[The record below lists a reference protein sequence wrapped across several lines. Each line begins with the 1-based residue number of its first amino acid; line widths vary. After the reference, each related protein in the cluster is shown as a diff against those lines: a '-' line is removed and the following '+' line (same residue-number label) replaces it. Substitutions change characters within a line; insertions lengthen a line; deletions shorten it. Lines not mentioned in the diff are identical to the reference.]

1 MQDLSASNSS
11 NLLPFLQHISSEIN
25 TIWLTN
31 SDKTDE
37 MKKLISFLDYILSKD
52 VSLEDIFNQNETIL
66 QYFMNNFMNEVISSI
81 LKQSVVYNENGDDIA
96 LDLLY
101 HIYKLFLKY
110 HQNKKYAPLFEKIRE
125 IINTEYHIPSFF
137 DSQNEPRAQIMKNDN
152 PKKRYNFFNFNHE
165 FCSDYIDKSKESE
178 NMFKVGD
185 KVDIL
190 INHDGKLSI
199 DKKAWIRG
207 KIKSLDEENYCYIV
221 ESPELDSDIK
231 IQFGSSE
238 IVPEGKKTIDWEW
251 RRNLKKDE
259 IIDCFDRHKWFP
271 STICEVIEEKKED
284 GYSKVK
290 YKVGFR
296 LYTKCFENKDDKI
309 ENYKC
314 FWNDNNLDKDSNQ
327 EEYLGDKENY
337 DENIDFY
344 SKRIQKFKSYTE
356 AQRENLG
363 SSYYPSFGNSN
374 SFSDNKIQRM
384 NHELENESEDEGIND
399 DMFHYEINGKKN
411 YIIGKPGKFS
421 YYYALFY
428 KKLQDDNAFEDF
440 IKIICNKPNSEEIY
454 NIFFTLYCALPYLHR
469 QYLIENLEN
478 FKNSILNF
486 INNLETKEIRNLPKE
501 LTEII
506 TKFLKKVNKILKLD
520 ENNDEN
526 DKISTLDEIR
536 INLSIKMLK
545 TSIFDKRIQGLKAL
559 SEYISE
565 NSNKVNSMKILID
578 LIHQKEIIKEIFG
591 ANYHSQI
598 ISKSNKILALLLKN
612 NEIKEDDIKLIW
624 DCTQRGDLEAKT
636 TIMKLLSD
644 LAENLNENFINILL
658 ENIINT
664 IDKNKINEKE
674 IDFIYNLSIHGDNE
688 KNKIKCCEYIYQ
700 CVLKLDLNDNNLQ
713 NNPIMEKLLSLPYKD
728 DNYLKK
734 ILSMCENDLKSNN
747 SSLIV
752 LQILS
757 SLIDKFTVSS
767 TSVIYLKQDLE
778 DFTKN
783 DNLLILYK
791 NNFSQYISRIK
802 EVINKNKKDEEM
814 DGEALGN
821 NDNLVIDNYSHIV
834 NIHKRIEF
842 LIDWITLIY
851 PSFDFVAYLKEI
863 LLDKPVS
870 VNDGAI
876 FYQFMEK
883 FITEKKANESE
894 AKKEKKKDIKNQLFK
909 IFTENNQK
917 NMTMSEFKLF
927 IAIFFGI
934 NSSNILYTTDK
945 EDNYYIH
952 VSCEKFEEI
961 LEVDKLW
968 NVIFQLRDEK
978 VLNKAISIIFKLYKS
993 KGQIEKL
1000 LNKCNNLIK
1009 NESTTSEI
1017 IDKCFKLLRIII
1029 IESEKNHIMNTKSHL
1044 NLIKNNIFYL
1054 PLKLTQKNLHFYYNS
1069 SSDNEDTSMT
1079 EVFFGNTTLSEI
1091 KKLLIIKGKIPL
1103 KYIEIYLSKQYMEK
1117 IKNNK
1122 NEDDKKK
1129 ENKKEENDFMLD
1141 DTYNNKSLSEIL
1153 NNNYNIE
1160 LPPHKIFIFKQR
1172 NMEKENLLFG
1182 NELNPKFK
1190 DILKQWFNEFTDG
1203 TGKMDKASCGKYISK
1218 VTTTNEIVP
1227 PNDSRVKGFF
1237 EKYDPEETGYVTEDK
1252 FLEFYTNALNERRD
1266 QTVWENIKSMGI
1278 REDLHRIDE
1287 PDEIPYIENG
1297 KLPRYCLGND
1307 KSFIETLFDL
1317 FNKFQTKKEIYDFLF
1332 FLSTNKEIYDNILNN
1347 LNKTDEK
1354 NFDKIFDK
1362 NNKILEQLYILTII
1376 ESILQDINV
1385 NNIDF
1390 TNLFESLK
1398 KKENRE
1404 QSTIV
1409 MSTQNYEYFD
1419 DIDINKKKSFLKD
1432 FITSRNFE
1440 KMLKYMNKLLTE
1452 YKFDN
1457 NTSKNDSIV
1466 LNICYEKSLKI
1477 INIIYNACFNNKS
1490 NNDSAMNGKKSENEN
1505 DLNDCGIYSLDS
1517 INLSNII
1524 NEDSKTKET
1533 ISQIGFLDFSIN
1545 LIKFITNLNNNLNS
1559 DISIDNND
1567 KDNLLQNSFNLL
1579 INLISYNSKLLTELD
1594 SKEDIKHMLSSL
1606 IKNAVTCKNEKY
1618 KSFYFKCLIDS
1629 IKNSSNENNIDNK
1642 YLNLLFELTNNILNE
1657 MISEESI
1664 NNSDNIS
1671 SKSSILF
1678 FDFFSLLS
1686 STKTDDAGNEFLFR
1700 IYDIL
1705 FTNLKEIDNKKLSDD
1720 IFIGLMNILIKRI
1733 KNNRG
1738 IKKVISEKKIEE
1750 KTLIELIFEK
1760 IYKNEEKE
1768 KEKSQIIEKIDT
1780 EQDNSKF
1787 INLDLIK
1794 NDNEQKKKEISNE
1807 IKNICNDYLIEC
1819 FKSSK
1824 DPKIIKDLSS
1834 IIKIYNAK
1842 KGNNQNEDEAN
1853 IKIYSLSTKNYG
1865 HVGLKN
1871 IGCICYMNS
1880 IMQQMYMVPTFRY
1893 AIMGSDDQ
1901 ETPKPSESGRI
1912 TIDDDNILHQLQ
1924 TMYTF
1929 LTYSEKEDY
1938 NPKYFCYSFK
1948 DFDGNPTNP
1957 MIQQDSQ
1964 EFYNNFCDKIENCL
1978 KKTKYKYIINDIFV
1992 GRTCSSVICESCKK
2006 VSNRFEDFYN
2016 LSMEVKNINNLNDSL
2031 LKMTMPEKIEDFK
2044 CSNCNKNVTIS
2055 KRTSLCDLPNV
2066 LFIHLKRFYMNY
2078 EYERTEKINSRFE
2091 FPVNINLK
2099 EFCIEDIASQILG
2112 KNFENEDIYVKSD
2125 EYYNYELKGINIHM
2139 GSADGGHYFS
2149 LINIERDG
2157 KGNILLESDNKET
2170 KGITNDTDANNDHK
2184 NDKNYKWLKFN
2195 DSHVSIFNIN
2205 DIEKECFGGAS
2216 KGSSY
2221 NFENFQNAYMLIYER
2236 KKKNPIRIIYDE
2248 KEVKE
2253 IKENLNINNENFIK
2267 INKDNRKEIKKKY
2280 NINKISKD
2288 IDEPS
2293 LYKKIFHDEEKDE
2306 YYKYIPFYNIDKF
2319 APRAVYNQVIEKNK
2333 KLEKMKN
2340 NNEKEGDKYNKEFYE
2355 ILLNNISMPDFDILS
2370 DNYSHIS
2377 KNDLIHIF
2385 LESIFNLVSNKFPSE
2400 EEKTMVNSRTKV
2412 ILNKIILPFIESN
2425 INKQENGEQS
2435 QDSEAPPVQENAST
2449 KNFMF
2454 LIIIF
2459 SILIQKDKLEKIYR
2473 NDLTTIFDNS
2483 NVELFSRIIKHIME
2497 INYQRNFQSYKDIL
2511 DNLIALIDSLD
2522 SPSTY
2527 PVTLNNDTSK
2537 PPLYYVYEMVY
2548 QAMLKDKNTTN
2559 NLISKRVIT
2568 TLLGKL
2574 SNGNTMV
2581 RNIIYDMVT
2590 HLIKNTDAYND
2601 KLFDINENE
2610 EKFKE
2615 HFSEK
2620 SHLIKSINNSIV
2632 ELLFEERV
2640 DLLII
2645 LVKILQ
2651 YDHHDFS
2658 FQFNIE
2664 NILELFEY
2672 SIKNNKIMD
2681 IIKVLY
2687 SILEINDKYTFTRI
2701 NYILGYPTMIIKHI
2715 KKKNND
2721 DNDLYEEEKKEEEE
2735 DKKEDAENENINKWP
2750 LFGER
2755 LILEEN
2761 EQNKHDI
2768 KDPKSKLKR
2777 HIFKYIG
2784 PHHKNENY
2792 CLLPLLLPDENK
2804 DKKGKEND
2812 LELIEEKDRIQLIY
2826 NLLKLMLLGKGNYCI
2841 FKYIYL
2847 LPARSLYYNN
2857 LYEEMIDII
2866 EKENSNNNN
2875 LYNLEEIKKNAEKCI
2890 KRIKYEVDKKIN
2902 ELKCIDLE
2910 NKLEKCKLPEKM
2922 EQYYV
2927 SSEEVEE
2934 FIGANPNM
2942 IQSEIVKEEI
2952 QIIAQ
2957 GSNMYLVRLEY
2968 FTKYKTPDEIRN
2980 ELNNKNTS
2988 EKKGEQEK
2996 DDSKK
3001 EEETEL
3007 KKEEN
3012 ENKNEID
3019 NDDINSDEDN
3029 RCLKMDISKCNL
3041 EVDGRDF
3048 IFSAVKNLIS
3058 HTSPKIIIEDSS
3070 VKEKKKAKSS
3080 LIKFIMLSQSNSN
3093 SDMHI
3098 KVSQKDTP
3106 NDVKENYYY
3115 PDFFVDSVK
3124 HSNISN
3130 FMNLYRIRNDLPFLK
3145 SRHIGINIDIKKP
3158 REYE

>member
-1 MQDLSASNSS
+1 M
-11 NLLPFLQHISSEIN
+11 
-25 TIWLTN
+25 
-31 SDKTDE
+31 
-37 MKKLISFLDYILSKD
+37 
-52 VSLEDIFNQNETIL
+52 
-66 QYFMNNFMNEVISSI
+66 
-81 LKQSVVYNENGDDIA
+81 
-96 LDLLY
+96 
-101 HIYKLFLKY
+101 
-110 HQNKKYAPLFEKIRE
+110 
-125 IINTEYHIPSFF
+125 
-137 DSQNEPRAQIMKNDN
+137 
-152 PKKRYNFFNFNHE
+152 
-165 FCSDYIDKSKESE
+165 
-178 NMFKVGD
+178 
-185 KVDIL
+185 
-190 INHDGKLSI
+190 
-199 DKKAWIRG
+199 
-207 KIKSLDEENYCYIV
+207 
-221 ESPELDSDIK
+221 
-231 IQFGSSE
+231 
-238 IVPEGKKTIDWEW
+238 
-251 RRNLKKDE
+251 
-259 IIDCFDRHKWFP
+259 
-271 STICEVIEEKKED
+271 
-284 GYSKVK
+284 
-290 YKVGFR
+290 
-296 LYTKCFENKDDKI
+296 
-309 ENYKC
+309 
-314 FWNDNNLDKDSNQ
+314 
-327 EEYLGDKENY
+327 
-337 DENIDFY
+337 
-344 SKRIQKFKSYTE
+344 
-356 AQRENLG
+356 
-363 SSYYPSFGNSN
+363 
-374 SFSDNKIQRM
+374 
-384 NHELENESEDEGIND
+384 
-399 DMFHYEINGKKN
+399 
-411 YIIGKPGKFS
+411 
-421 YYYALFY
+421 
-428 KKLQDDNAFEDF
+428 
-440 IKIICNKPNSEEIY
+440 
-454 NIFFTLYCALPYLHR
+454 
-469 QYLIENLEN
+469 
-478 FKNSILNF
+478 
-486 INNLETKEIRNLPKE
+486 
-501 LTEII
+501 
-506 TKFLKKVNKILKLD
+506 
-520 ENNDEN
+520 
-526 DKISTLDEIR
+526 
-536 INLSIKMLK
+536 
-545 TSIFDKRIQGLKAL
+545 
-559 SEYISE
+559 
-565 NSNKVNSMKILID
+565 
-578 LIHQKEIIKEIFG
+578 
-591 ANYHSQI
+591 
-598 ISKSNKILALLLKN
+598 
-612 NEIKEDDIKLIW
+612 
-624 DCTQRGDLEAKT
+624 
-636 TIMKLLSD
+636 
-644 LAENLNENFINILL
+644 
-658 ENIINT
+658 
-664 IDKNKINEKE
+664 
-674 IDFIYNLSIHGDNE
+674 
-688 KNKIKCCEYIYQ
+688 
-700 CVLKLDLNDNNLQ
+700 
-713 NNPIMEKLLSLPYKD
+713 
-728 DNYLKK
+728 
-734 ILSMCENDLKSNN
+734 
-747 SSLIV
+747 
-752 LQILS
+752 
-757 SLIDKFTVSS
+757 
-767 TSVIYLKQDLE
+767 
-778 DFTKN
+778 
-783 DNLLILYK
+783 
-791 NNFSQYISRIK
+791 
-802 EVINKNKKDEEM
+802 
-814 DGEALGN
+814 
-821 NDNLVIDNYSHIV
+821 
-834 NIHKRIEF
+834 
-842 LIDWITLIY
+842 
-851 PSFDFVAYLKEI
+851 
-863 LLDKPVS
+863 
-870 VNDGAI
+870 
-876 FYQFMEK
+876 
-883 FITEKKANESE
+883 
-894 AKKEKKKDIKNQLFK
+894 
-909 IFTENNQK
+909 
-917 NMTMSEFKLF
+917 
-927 IAIFFGI
+927 
-934 NSSNILYTTDK
+934 
-945 EDNYYIH
+945 
-952 VSCEKFEEI
+952 
-961 LEVDKLW
+961 
-968 NVIFQLRDEK
+968 
-978 VLNKAISIIFKLYKS
+978 
-993 KGQIEKL
+993 
-1000 LNKCNNLIK
+1000 
-1009 NESTTSEI
+1009 
-1017 IDKCFKLLRIII
+1017 
-1029 IESEKNHIMNTKSHL
+1029 
-1044 NLIKNNIFYL
+1044 
-1054 PLKLTQKNLHFYYNS
+1054 
-1069 SSDNEDTSMT
+1069 
-1079 EVFFGNTTLSEI
+1079 
-1091 KKLLIIKGKIPL
+1091 
-1103 KYIEIYLSKQYMEK
+1103 
-1117 IKNNK
+1117 
-1122 NEDDKKK
+1122 
-1129 ENKKEENDFMLD
+1129 
-1141 DTYNNKSLSEIL
+1141 
-1153 NNNYNIE
+1153 
-1160 LPPHKIFIFKQR
+1160 PPHKIFIFKQR

-1278 REDLHRIDE
+1278 REDLHRMDE

-1317 FNKFQTKKEIYDFLF
+1317 FNKFQNKKEIYEFLF

-2157 KGNILLESDNKET
+2157 KGNILLESDNNET

-2435 QDSEAPPVQENAST
+2435 QDSEAPPVQENASS

-2497 INYQRNFQSYKDIL
+2497 INYQRNSQSYKDIL

-2548 QAMLKDKNTTN
+2548 QAMLKDKKTTN

-2701 NYILGYPTMIIKHI
+2701 NYKTYQ
-2715 KKKNND
+2715 
-2721 DNDLYEEEKKEEEE
+2721 KEE
-2735 DKKEDAENENINKWP
+2735 
-2750 LFGER
+2750 
-2755 LILEEN
+2755 
-2761 EQNKHDI
+2761 Q
-2768 KDPKSKLKR
+2768 
-2777 HIFKYIG
+2777 
-2784 PHHKNENY
+2784 
-2792 CLLPLLLPDENK
+2792 
-2804 DKKGKEND
+2804 
-2812 LELIEEKDRIQLIY
+2812 
-2826 NLLKLMLLGKGNYCI
+2826 
-2841 FKYIYL
+2841 
-2847 LPARSLYYNN
+2847 
-2857 LYEEMIDII
+2857 
-2866 EKENSNNNN
+2866 
-2875 LYNLEEIKKNAEKCI
+2875 
-2890 KRIKYEVDKKIN
+2890 
-2902 ELKCIDLE
+2902 
-2910 NKLEKCKLPEKM
+2910 
-2922 EQYYV
+2922 
-2927 SSEEVEE
+2927 
-2934 FIGANPNM
+2934 
-2942 IQSEIVKEEI
+2942 
-2952 QIIAQ
+2952 
-2957 GSNMYLVRLEY
+2957 
-2968 FTKYKTPDEIRN
+2968 
-2980 ELNNKNTS
+2980 
-2988 EKKGEQEK
+2988 
-2996 DDSKK
+2996 
-3001 EEETEL
+3001 
-3007 KKEEN
+3007 
-3012 ENKNEID
+3012 
-3019 NDDINSDEDN
+3019 
-3029 RCLKMDISKCNL
+3029 
-3041 EVDGRDF
+3041 
-3048 IFSAVKNLIS
+3048 
-3058 HTSPKIIIEDSS
+3058 
-3070 VKEKKKAKSS
+3070 
-3080 LIKFIMLSQSNSN
+3080 
-3093 SDMHI
+3093 
-3098 KVSQKDTP
+3098 
-3106 NDVKENYYY
+3106 
-3115 PDFFVDSVK
+3115 
-3124 HSNISN
+3124 
-3130 FMNLYRIRNDLPFLK
+3130 
-3145 SRHIGINIDIKKP
+3145 
-3158 REYE
+3158 

>member
-1 MQDLSASNSS
+1 MSIQDLSASYSS
-11 NLLPFLQHISSEIN
+11 NLFSFLQHISSEIN

-31 SDKTDE
+31 SDKIDE
-37 MKKLISFLDYILSKD
+37 MKKLISFLDDILSKD
-52 VSLEDIFNQNETIL
+52 VPLEDIFNQNENLL
-66 QYFMNNFMNEVISSI
+66 QYFMNNFMNEIISSI

-110 HQNKKYAPLFEKIRE
+110 HKNKKYAPLFERIRE

-178 NMFKVGD
+178 NMFKAGD

-190 INHDGKLSI
+190 INHEGRLSI

-207 KIKSLDEENYCYIV
+207 KIKSLDEENYSYIV
-221 ESPELDSDIK
+221 ESPELDYDMK

-238 IVPEGKKTIDWEW
+238 IVPEGKKTVDWEW

-259 IIDCFDRHKWFP
+259 IIDCFDRNKWYP
-271 STICEVIEEKKED
+271 STICDVVTQQNKD
-284 GYSKVK
+284 GYNKIK

-296 LYTKCFENKDDKI
+296 LYTKCFDKDDKI

-314 FWNDNNLDKDSNQ
+314 FWHGNSLDKDSNK

-337 DENIDFY
+337 DETIDFY
-344 SKRIQKFKSYTE
+344 SKRIQKFKSYTD

-363 SSYYPSFGNSN
+363 SSYYPSFNSSN
-374 SFSDNKIQRM
+374 SSSENKIQRM
-384 NHELENESEDEGIND
+384 NHELENESEVEGIND
-399 DMFHYEINGKKN
+399 DMLYYEINGKKN

-428 KKLQDDNAFEDF
+428 KKLADDNVFEDF

-454 NIFFTLYCALPYLHR
+454 NIFFTLYSALPYLHK

-520 ENNDEN
+520 ENSDEN

-545 TSIFDKRIQGLKAL
+545 TSFFDKRIQGLKAL
-559 SEYISE
+559 NEYISE
-565 NSNKVNSMKILID
+565 NSNKVNSMKRLIELID
-578 LIHQKEIIKEIFG
+578 QKEIIKEIFG

-598 ISKSNKILALLLKN
+598 ISKSNKILSLLLKN
-612 NEIKEDDIKLIW
+612 NKIKEDDIKLIW

-664 IDKNKINEKE
+664 YDKNKINEKE

-688 KNKIKCCEYIYQ
+688 KNKMKCCEYIYQ

-713 NNPIMEKLLSLPYKD
+713 NNPIMEKLLSLPFKD
-728 DNYLKK
+728 EKYLEK

-757 SLIDKFTVSS
+757 SLIDKFILSFND
-767 TSVIYLKQDLE
+767 VIYLKTSLK
-778 DFTKN
+778 DFTNN
-783 DNLLILYK
+783 DNLLTLYK

-802 EVINKNKKDEEM
+802 EVINKNKKDGGI
-814 DGEALGN
+814 DGETIEN
-821 NDNLVIDNYSHIV
+821 NDNLVIDNYTHIV

-842 LIDWITLIY
+842 LFDCITLIY

-870 VNDGAI
+870 VNDGAV

-883 FITEKKANESE
+883 FITENKANESE

-934 NSSNILYTTDK
+934 NSSNMAFTTDK
-945 EDNYYIH
+945 DDNYFIH
-952 VSCEKFEEI
+952 VSCEKFEDI

-993 KGQIEKL
+993 KDQIEKL
-1000 LNKCNNLIK
+1000 LNKCNDLIK

-1017 IDKCFKLLRIII
+1017 IDKCFRLLRIII

-1044 NLIKNNIFYL
+1044 NLIKSNIFYL

-1069 SSDNEDTSMT
+1069 SSDNEDTNMT

-1122 NEDDKKK
+1122 NEEDKKK
-1129 ENKKEENDFMLD
+1129 ENKKEESDFMLD
-1141 DTYNNKSLSEIL
+1141 DTYNNKSLTEIL
-1153 NNNYNIE
+1153 NNNYNPE

-1172 NMEKENLLFG
+1172 NIERENLLYG

-1190 DILKQWFNEFTDG
+1190 DILKQWFKEFSDY
-1203 TGKMDKASCGKYISK
+1203 TGKMDKVSCGKYISK

-1227 PNDSRVKGFF
+1227 PEDNRVKSFF

-1252 FLEFYTNALNERRD
+1252 FLEFYTDALNERRE
-1266 QTVWENIKSMGI
+1266 QTVWENLKSMGI
-1278 REDLHRIDE
+1278 REDLHKINE
-1287 PDEIPYIENG
+1287 PDEIPYIEND

-1317 FNKFQTKKEIYDFLF
+1317 FNKFHNKKEIYEFLF
-1332 FLSTNKEIYDNILNN
+1332 FLSTNKQIYDNILNN
-1347 LNKTDEK
+1347 LNKSNEN

-1362 NNKILEQLYILTII
+1362 NNKILEQLYTLTII

-1385 NNIDF
+1385 NNFDYS
-1390 TNLFESLK
+1390 NLFGNLK
-1398 KKENRE
+1398 KKDNRE

-1440 KMLKYMNKLLTE
+1440 KMLKYMNKLLKE

-1457 NTSKNDSIV
+1457 NTNKNDNIV

-1477 INIIYNACFNNKS
+1477 INIIYNACFNNS
-1490 NNDSAMNGKKSENEN
+1490 PNNDMETNDKKIENEN
-1505 DLNDCGIYSLDS
+1505 DLNDCGVYLLDS

-1524 NEDSKTKET
+1524 NEDSNTKET
-1533 ISQIGFLDFSIN
+1533 ISQVGFLDFAIN

-1559 DISIDNND
+1559 NTSIEKNDN
-1567 KDNLLQNSFNLL
+1567 DNLLQNSFNLL

-1594 SKEDIKHMLSSL
+1594 STEDIKHMLSSL
-1606 IKNAVTCKNEKY
+1606 IKNAVSCKNEKY

-1629 IKNSSNENNIDNK
+1629 IKNSSKENNADNK
-1642 YLNLLFELTNNILNE
+1642 YLRLLFELTYNVLNE

-1664 NNSDNIS
+1664 NNNDNIS

-1686 STKTDDAGNEFLFR
+1686 STKTDEAGNEFLYR

-1705 FTNLKEIDNKKLSDD
+1705 FNNLKEIEDKKLSDD

-1733 KNNRG
+1733 KNNTS
-1738 IKKVISEKKIEE
+1738 IKKIISERKIEE

-1760 IYKNEEKE
+1760 LYKNED

-1780 EQDNSKF
+1780 GEDNSKF

-1794 NDNEQKKKEISNE
+1794 KDNEPNKKDINNE
-1807 IKNICNDYLIEC
+1807 VKNICNDYLIEC
-1819 FKSSK
+1819 FKSSN
-1824 DPKIIKDLSS
+1824 DPKIIKDLSA
-1834 IIKIYNAK
+1834 IIKLFNAK
-1842 KGNNQNEDEAN
+1842 KGNNHNEEDSN

-1880 IMQQMYMVPTFRY
+1880 IMQQIYMVPTFRY
-1893 AIMGSDDQ
+1893 AIMGSDDH
-1901 ETPKPSESGRI
+1901 ETPKPSESGRL
-1912 TIDDDNILHQLQ
+1912 TVDDDNILHQLQ

-1948 DFDGNPTNP
+1948 DLDGNPTNP

-1978 KKTKYKYIINDIFV
+1978 KKTKYKYIINDTFV

-2006 VSNRFEDFYN
+2006 VSNSFEDFYN
-2016 LSMEVKNINNLNDSL
+2016 LSLEVKNINNLNDSL
-2031 LKMTMPEKIEDFK
+2031 LKMTMAEKIEDFK
-2044 CSNCNKNVTIS
+2044 CSNCNKNVTIN

-2091 FPVNINLK
+2091 FPVSINLK
-2099 EFCIEDIASQILG
+2099 EFCIEDIASQISG
-2112 KNFENEDIYVKSD
+2112 KNFENEDIYAKID

-2157 KGNILLESDNKET
+2157 KGNVLIESDNDET
-2170 KGITNDTDANNDHK
+2170 KGNDTDNGTNNSHK
-2184 NDKNYKWLKFN
+2184 NDKKYKWLKFN

-2221 NFENFQNAYMLIYER
+2221 NFENFQNAYMLVYER
-2236 KKKNPIRIIYDE
+2236 KKKNPIRIVFGE
-2248 KEVKE
+2248 KEAKE
-2253 IKENLNINNENFIK
+2253 INENSNIKNENIVK

-2280 NINKISKD
+2280 NINKVNKD

-2293 LYKKIFHDEEKDE
+2293 LYSKIFQDEEKGE

-2319 APRAVYNQVIEKNK
+2319 APREVYNQVIEKNK
-2333 KLEKMKN
+2333 KIEKMKN
-2340 NNEKEGDKYNKEFYE
+2340 NNEKEGEKYNKEFYE
-2355 ILLNNISMPDFDILS
+2355 ILLNNISLPDFNILS
-2370 DNYSHIS
+2370 DKYNNNS
-2377 KNDLIHIF
+2377 KSDLIRIF
-2385 LESIFNLVSNKFPSE
+2385 LESIFTLVSNKIPSE
-2400 EEKTMVNSRTKV
+2400 EEKAMVNSRTKV
-2412 ILNKIILPFIESN
+2412 ILNKIILPFFELN
-2425 INKQENGEQS
+2425 INKKENGINSEG
-2435 QDSEAPPVQENAST
+2435 SEAPPVVENSFT
-2449 KNFMF
+2449 KKFMF
-2454 LIIIF
+2454 LLIIS
-2459 SILIQKDKLEKIYR
+2459 SILIQKEKLEKIYR
-2473 NDLTTIFDNS
+2473 NDMTTIFDNF
-2483 NVELFSRIIKHIME
+2483 NVELFSRIIKDNME
-2497 INYQRNFQSYKDIL
+2497 INYQRNSGSYRNIL
-2511 DNLIALIDSLD
+2511 DNLVSLIDSLD

-2527 PVTLNNDTSK
+2527 PPTLNSDTSK

-2548 QAMLKDKNTTN
+2548 QAMLKDKKTTD
-2559 NLISKRVIT
+2559 NLISKGLIS

-2574 SNGNTMV
+2574 SNGNALV
-2581 RNIIYDMVT
+2581 KNLIYLMVT

-2601 KLFDINENE
+2601 KLFDINEKE
-2610 EKFKE
+2610 EKKKE
-2615 HFSEK
+2615 HFCEK
-2620 SHLIKSINNSIV
+2620 KYLIQSINKSIV

-2651 YDHHDFS
+2651 YDQEDFS
-2658 FQFNIE
+2658 FQFNIQ
-2664 NILELFEY
+2664 NVLELFEY
-2672 SIKNNKIMD
+2672 SIKNDKIMD

-2687 SILEINDKYTFTRI
+2687 GILEINDKYTFKRI

-2715 KKKNND
+2715 KKKSND
-2721 DNDLYEEEKKEEEE
+2721 NNDLYEEEKKEEE
-2735 DKKEDAENENINKWP
+2735 DKKEDVENERINNWP

-2755 LILEEN
+2755 LILEKN
-2761 EQNKHDI
+2761 EQDKNNI
-2768 KDPKSKLKR
+2768 KEPKDKLKR

-2804 DKKGKEND
+2804 DKNGSQNEIK
-2812 LELIEEKDRIQLIY
+2812 LIEEKERIKLIY

-2857 LYEEMIDII
+2857 AYEEMIDII
-2866 EKENSNNNN
+2866 EKENTINNN
-2875 LYNLEEIKKNAEKCI
+2875 LYNLDEIKRNAEICI
-2890 KRIKYEVDKKIN
+2890 KRIKYEVNKKIN

-2922 EQYYV
+2922 EEYYV
-2927 SSEEVEE
+2927 SCEEVEE
-2934 FIGANPNM
+2934 FIGSNPNM

-2957 GSNMYLVRLEY
+2957 GSNMYLLRLEY

-2980 ELNNKNTS
+2980 KLNNKNLTES
-2988 EKKGEQEK
+2988 KNETEI

-3001 EEETEL
+3001 EGETEP

-3012 ENKNEID
+3012 ENNNEID

-3029 RCLKMDISKCNL
+3029 HYSKADISKLNI
-3041 EVDGRDF
+3041 EIDGKDF
-3048 IFSAVKNLIS
+3048 IFSMTKNLVNS
-3058 HTSPKIIIEDSS
+3058 TSPKIIIADSS
-3070 VKEKKKAKSS
+3070 IKDKKKAKSS
-3080 LIKFIMLSQSNSN
+3080 LIKFIMLSYSNSN

-3130 FMNLYRIRNDLPFLK
+3130 FMNLHRIRSDLPFLK

-3158 REYE
+3158 REYDL

>member
-1 MQDLSASNSS
+1 MQDLPSSYSS
-11 NLLPFLQHISSEIN
+11 NLFPFLQHISSEIN

-37 MKKLISFLDYILSKD
+37 MKKLISFLDDILSKD
-52 VSLEDIFNQNETIL
+52 VTLEDVFNQNESLL
-66 QYFMNNFMNEVISSI
+66 QYFMTNFMNEVISSI

-137 DSQNEPRAQIMKNDN
+137 DSQDDPRTQIMKNDN

-165 FCSDYIDKSKESE
+165 FCSDYIDKAKESE
-178 NMFKVGD
+178 NMFKEGD

-190 INHDGKLSI
+190 INCNGRLQI
-199 DKKAWIRG
+199 DKKVWIRG
-207 KIKSLDEENYCYIV
+207 SVKSLDKENYSYIV

-259 IIDCFDRHKWFP
+259 LIDCFDRSKWFP
-271 STICEVIEEKKED
+271 STICEVIEQEKKD
-284 GYSKVK
+284 GYKK
-290 YKVGFR
+290 IQYKIGFR
-296 LYTKCFENKDDKI
+296 LYTKYFENKEDKI
-309 ENYKC
+309 DNYKC
-314 FWNDNNLDKDSNQ
+314 FWSNNTFEKDSNK
-327 EEYLGDKENY
+327 EEYFGDKENY
-337 DENIDFY
+337 DEVIDFY
-344 SKRIQKFKSYTE
+344 SKRIQKFKSFTDV
-356 AQRENLG
+356 QRENLG
-363 SSYYPSFGNSN
+363 TSYYPSFGNSN
-374 SFSDNKIQRM
+374 SSNENKIQRM
-384 NHELENESEDEGIND
+384 TNELENESEDEGTND
-399 DMFHYEINGKKN
+399 DMFHYEVNGKKN

-428 KKLQDDNAFEDF
+428 KKLADENVFEDF

-454 NIFFTLYCALPYLHR
+454 NIFFTLYCALPYLHK

-478 FKNSILNF
+478 FKSSILNF

-565 NSNKVNSMKILID
+565 NGNKVNSMKILID

-658 ENIINT
+658 ENVINT

-674 IDFIYNLSIHGDNE
+674 IEFIYNLSIHGDNE
-688 KNKIKCCEYIYQ
+688 KNKMKCCEYIYQ

-713 NNPIMEKLLSLPYKD
+713 NNPIMEILLKLPYID
-728 DNYLKK
+728 DKYLDK
-734 ILSMCENDLKSNN
+734 ILSMCQNDLKSNN

-757 SLIDKFTVSS
+757 SIIGKFTITGTNVTFIK
-767 TSVIYLKQDLE
+767 TSLE

-783 DNLLILYK
+783 ENLLILYK
-791 NNFSQYISRIK
+791 NNFNQYISRIK
-802 EVINKNKKDEEM
+802 ELINKNKKGGEM
-814 DGEALGN
+814 DGEIIGD
-821 NDNLVIDNYSHIV
+821 NDNLVIDNYTHTV

-842 LIDWITLIY
+842 LIDCITLIY
-851 PSFDFVAYLKEI
+851 PSFDFVAFLKEI

-870 VNDGAI
+870 INDGAV

-883 FITEKKANESE
+883 FITENKANESE
-894 AKKEKKKDIKNQLFK
+894 AKKEKKNVIKNQLFK

-934 NSSNILYTTDK
+934 NSSKMFYTTDK
-945 EDNYYIH
+945 DDNYFIH

-968 NVIFQLRDEK
+968 NIIFQLRDEK

-1000 LNKCNNLIK
+1000 LSKCNDLIK

-1044 NLIKNNIFYL
+1044 NLIKNNIYYL
-1054 PLKLTQKNLHFYYNS
+1054 PLKLTQKNMHFYYNS
-1069 SSDNEDTSMT
+1069 SSSDNEDTNMT

-1103 KYIEIYLSKQYMEK
+1103 KYIEICLSKKFMEK
-1117 IKNNK
+1117 IKDNK
-1122 NEDDKKK
+1122 NEEEKKK
-1129 ENKKEENDFMLD
+1129 ENKKDENDFMLD
-1141 DTYNNKSLSEIL
+1141 DTYNNKSIAEII
-1153 NNNYNIE
+1153 NNNYNSE

-1172 NMEKENLLFG
+1172 NIERENLLYG

-1218 VTTTNEIVP
+1218 VTTNEIVSP
-1227 PNDSRVKGFF
+1227 DDTRVKGFF

-1252 FLEFYTNALNERRD
+1252 FLEFYTNALNERRE
-1266 QTVWENIKSMGI
+1266 QTVWENIKAMGI
-1278 REDLHRIDE
+1278 REDLHKIDE
-1287 PDEIPYIENG
+1287 PDEIPEIENE

-1317 FNKFQTKKEIYDFLF
+1317 FNKAQNKKEIYDFLF

-1347 LNKTDEK
+1347 LNKKDEN
-1354 NFDKIFDK
+1354 NFDKIFDE

-1390 TNLFESLK
+1390 TNFFESLK

-1404 QSTIV
+1404 KSTIV

-1457 NTSKNDSIV
+1457 NANNNDNIV

-1477 INIIYNACFNNKS
+1477 INIIYNACFNNKQ
-1490 NNDSAMNGKKSENEN
+1490 NNDMTANEKKGENEN
-1505 DLNDCGIYSLDS
+1505 DLNDCGVYLLDY

-1524 NEDSKTKET
+1524 KEDSNTKET
-1533 ISQIGFLDFSIN
+1533 VSQIEFLDFAIN

-1559 DISIDNND
+1559 DTSAESND

-1594 SKEDIKHMLSSL
+1594 SKDDIKHMLSSL
-1606 IKNAVTCKNEKY
+1606 IKNAVTCKKEEY

-1629 IKNSSNENNIDNK
+1629 IKNSSSENNIDNK
-1642 YLNLLFELTNNILNE
+1642 YLSLLFELTYNILNE

-1705 FTNLKEIDNKKLSDD
+1705 FTNLKDIEDKKLSDD

-1733 KNNRG
+1733 KNSTN
-1738 IKKVISEKKIEE
+1738 IKKIISERKIEE
-1750 KTLIELIFEK
+1750 KTLIDLIVEK
-1760 IYKNEEKE
+1760 IYKNEE

-1780 EQDNSKF
+1780 EEDNSKF

-1794 NDNEQKKKEISNE
+1794 NDNETKKNEISNE

-1819 FKSSK
+1819 FKSSNE
-1824 DPKIIKDLSS
+1824 PKIVKDLSS

-1842 KGNNQNEDEAN
+1842 KGNNQNEEESN
-1853 IKIYSLSTKNYG
+1853 VKIYSLSTKNYG

-1893 AIMGSDDQ
+1893 AIMGSDDH
-1901 ETPKPSESGRI
+1901 ETPKPSESGRL
-1912 TIDDDNILHQLQ
+1912 TVDDDNILHQLQ

-1978 KKTKYKYIINDIFV
+1978 KKTKYKYIINDTFV

-2031 LKMTMPEKIEDFK
+2031 LKMTMPEKIDDFK

-2091 FPVNINLK
+2091 FPVSINLK

-2112 KNFENEDIYVKSD
+2112 KDFENEDIYVKSD

-2149 LINIERDG
+2149 LINVQRDG
-2157 KGNILLESDNKET
+2157 KGNILLETDNNET
-2170 KGITNDTDANNDHK
+2170 KGNTTDINNDHK

-2236 KKKNPIRIIYDE
+2236 KKKNPIRIMYDE
-2248 KEVKE
+2248 KEIKE
-2253 IKENLNINNENFIK
+2253 INENINQENFVK

-2288 IDEPS
+2288 IDESS
-2293 LYKKIFHDEEKDE
+2293 LYNKIFHDEEKDE
-2306 YYKYIPFYNIDKF
+2306 YFKYIPFYNIGKF

-2355 ILLNNISMPDFDILS
+2355 ILLNNISLPDFDILS
-2370 DNYSHIS
+2370 DNYSNGIKS
-2377 KNDLIHIF
+2377 DLIHIF
-2385 LESIFNLVSNKFPSE
+2385 LESIFTLISNNFPSE
-2400 EEKTMVNSRTKV
+2400 EEKALVNSRTKV
-2412 ILNKIILPFIESN
+2412 ILNKIILPFFESSVSN
-2425 INKQENGEQS
+2425 QTKRENSQE
-2435 QDSEAPPVQENAST
+2435 SEAAPIQEDVQT
-2449 KNFMF
+2449 KKFMF
-2454 LIIIF
+2454 LVIIL
-2459 SILIQKDKLEKIYR
+2459 SILNQKEKLEKIYR

-2483 NVELFSRIIKHIME
+2483 NVELFSRIIKDIME
-2497 INYQRNFQSYKDIL
+2497 IEYQRNYQSYKNIL
-2511 DNLIALIDSLD
+2511 GNLVTLIDSLD
-2522 SPSTY
+2522 SSSTY
-2527 PVTLNNDTSK
+2527 PPTVSTDTNK

-2548 QAMLKDKNTTN
+2548 QAMLKDKKTTE
-2559 NLISKRVIT
+2559 NLISKTLIT

-2574 SNGNTMV
+2574 GNGNTLV
-2581 RNIIYDMVT
+2581 RNMIYDMVT

-2601 KLFDINENE
+2601 KLFDVNENE
-2610 EKFKE
+2610 EKLKE

-2620 SHLIKSINNSIV
+2620 SRLIQNIDKSIV
-2632 ELLFEERV
+2632 ELLFEERL

-2645 LVKILQ
+2645 LLKILQ
-2651 YDHHDFS
+2651 YNQEEFS
-2658 FQFNIE
+2658 VQFNIH
-2664 NILELFEY
+2664 NILDLFEY
-2672 SIKNNKIMD
+2672 SVKHNKILD

-2687 SILEINDKYTFTRI
+2687 SILEINDKYTFKRI
-2701 NYILGYPTMIIKHI
+2701 NYILGYPTMIIKHF
-2715 KKKNND
+2715 KGKSND
-2721 DNDLYEEEKKEEEE
+2721 NNDLYEEEKKEEE
-2735 DKKEDAENENINKWP
+2735 DKKEDVENEKINCWP

-2755 LILEEN
+2755 LILEEYKQDKS
-2761 EQNKHDI
+2761 EI
-2768 KDPKSKLKR
+2768 KDPTTKLKK

-2792 CLLPLLLPDENK
+2792 CLLPLLFPDEND
-2804 DKKGKEND
+2804 DKNGKEN
-2812 LELIEEKDRIQLIY
+2812 ENKLIEEIDKIKLIY
-2826 NLLKLMLLGKGNYCI
+2826 NLLKLMLMGKGNYCV

-2847 LPARSLYYNN
+2847 LPARSLFFNN

-2866 EKENSNNNN
+2866 ENENKNNNN
-2875 LYNLEEIKKNAEKCI
+2875 LYNLDEIKKNAEICI
-2890 KRIKYEVDKKIN
+2890 QRIKYEVDKKIN

-2910 NKLEKCKLPEKM
+2910 NKLEKSKLPEKM

-2927 SSEEVEE
+2927 SSDEVEE
-2934 FIGANPNM
+2934 FIGSNPNM

-2957 GSNMYLVRLEY
+2957 GSNMFLIRLEY
-2968 FTKYKTPDEIRN
+2968 FTKYKTPEEIRN

-2988 EKKGEQEK
+2988 EKKDEPEK
-2996 DDSKK
+2996 EDSKK
-3001 EEETEL
+3001 EEEETKP
-3007 KKEEN
+3007 KKDGNEN
-3012 ENKNEID
+3012 ENEIED
-3019 NDDINSDEDN
+3019 NDDMNSDDDN
-3029 RCLKMDISKCNL
+3029 HCSKIDISKINM
-3041 EVDGRDF
+3041 EIDGRNF
-3048 IFSAVKNLIS
+3048 VFNMTKNLVNS
-3058 HTSPKIIIEDSS
+3058 TSSKIIIEDSS
-3070 VKEKKKAKSS
+3070 IKDKKKAKSS

-3098 KVSQKDTP
+3098 KVVQKDTP
-3106 NDVKENYYY
+3106 NDVKVNYYY
-3115 PDFFVDSVK
+3115 PDFFIDNVK

-3130 FMNLYRIRNDLPFLK
+3130 FMNLYRIRSDLPFLK
-3145 SRHIGINIDIKKP
+3145 CRHIGINIDIKKP
-3158 REYE
+3158 REYDL